1 VLDAAA
7 ALPDPGLRS
16 LDAIP
21 GPRRRAAWRWSVR
34 TGEDLGFRSAAAT
47 ATLDAIVTRART
59 RVSSREGPFMIGP
72 ARAARPDSCNREGCR
87 MGSVVKKRRKRMAKK
102 KHRKLLR
109 KTRVQR
115 RRLGK

>member
-1 VLDAAA
+1 MVL
-7 ALPDPGLRS
+7 LRCS
-16 LDAIP
+16 RYAGAVGSRILVRRWAISRTAIQARAGS
-21 GPRRRAAWRWSVR
+21 GPPSRWEA
-34 TGEDLGFRSAAAT
+34 G
-47 ATLDAIVTRART
+47 RARFGPT
-59 RVSSREGPFMIGP
+59 WFREAF
-72 ARAARPDSCNREGCR
+72 R

>member
-1 VLDAAA
+1 MTGAVWPCYGRAGTLVRLVLGSLCAPA
-7 ALPDPGLRS
+7 PDPG
-16 LDAIP
+16 AVQIECGPVP
-21 GPRRRAAWRWSVR
+21 GSTPH
-34 TGEDLGFRSAAAT
+34 GFREA
-47 ATLDAIVTRART
+47 
-59 RVSSREGPFMIGP
+59 F
-72 ARAARPDSCNREGCR
+72 R

>member
-1 VLDAAA
+1 MQAAFGYA
-7 ALPDPGLRS
+7 PVPAHM
-16 LDAIP
+16 
-21 GPRRRAAWRWSVR
+21 VR
-34 TGEDLGFRSAAAT
+34 EAF
-47 ATLDAIVTRART
+47 
-59 RVSSREGPFMIGP
+59 
-72 ARAARPDSCNREGCR
+72 R

>member
-1 VLDAAA
+1 MVAVGRR
-7 ALPDPGLRS
+7 PYRKGLLS
-16 LDAIP
+16 
-21 GPRRRAAWRWSVR
+21 
-34 TGEDLGFRSAAAT
+34 
-47 ATLDAIVTRART
+47 
-59 RVSSREGPFMIGP
+59 
-72 ARAARPDSCNREGCR
+72 

>member
-1 VLDAAA
+1 VLVLLRRGRYAGAVGTRFCVRCRAGSGPPSRSDA
-7 ALPDPGLRS
+7 GR
-16 LDAIP
+16 
-21 GPRRRAAWRWSVR
+21 V
-34 TGEDLGFRSAAAT
+34 
-47 ATLDAIVTRART
+47 VVRARIDST
-59 RVSSREGPFMIGP
+59 WFSRGF
-72 ARAARPDSCNREGCR
+72 R

>member
-1 VLDAAA
+1 
-7 ALPDPGLRS
+7 
-16 LDAIP
+16 
-21 GPRRRAAWRWSVR
+21 
-34 TGEDLGFRSAAAT
+34 LGSERN
-47 ATLDAIVTRART
+47 D
-59 RVSSREGPFMIGP
+59 
-72 ARAARPDSCNREGCR
+72 R

>member
-1 VLDAAA
+1 MVATTALCRAWAAVQFG
-7 ALPDPGLRS
+7 DRT
-16 LDAIP
+16 
-21 GPRRRAAWRWSVR
+21 RRRA
-34 TGEDLGFRSAAAT
+34 RSAPT
-47 ATLDAIVTRART
+47 PTWF
-59 RVSSREGPFMIGP
+59 RE
-72 ARAARPDSCNREGCR
+72 ACR

>member
-1 VLDAAA
+1 VLLAAA
-7 ALPDPGLRS
+7 G
-16 LDAIP
+16 
-21 GPRRRAAWRWSVR
+21 
-34 TGEDLGFRSAAAT
+34 AT
-47 ATLDAIVTRART
+47 RMW
-59 RVSSREGPFMIGP
+59 FK
-72 ARAARPDSCNREGCR
+72 EGCR